1 MAKKYKTPKKMSMT
15 SKVLLGIG
23 GVVVVAG
30 AVGVVG
36 NMAFNDAVGNIVIDA
51 SVNSYE
57 KSSLNVITSDA
68 ESGDLVAQDVYVI
81 ASSGKGFDLT
91 SNTAFDDT
99 LIIGNTYTAYL
110 LDSADYGSDFVFGDN
125 MEGAKISGEGVEFV
139 MSPEGTDLRLEVN
152 LISDIIMK
160 AEDNINGEELYVGSS
175 TGYVD
180 ADTVVFDSDD
190 SGSNISVEDSFEA
203 TVFIKPDTS
212 DAVANDNGLLIV
224 MSSDANNFEDESIRF
239 NGQTLTQLTTEQLK
253 DNFADINYDTFRTMK
268 VFMVDE
274 SVEMVKNQVYEMTVG
289 AELIDG
295 ASVEEDITVDVY
307 ALGYIKTADGVE
319 LSALDSAG
327 DALHDDVDKHI
338 TFNIFD

>member
-1 MAKKYKTPKKMSMT
+1 MGTT
-15 SKVLLGIG
+15 SKVLLTLG
-23 GVVVVAG
+23 GVAVVAG
-30 AVGVVG
+30 AIGVVA
-36 NMAFNDAVGNIVIDA
+36 NNTLDNAVGNIVIDA

-57 KSSLNVITSDA
+57 KASLNVITSDI
-68 ESGDLVAQDVYVI
+68 ESGDLVAQDVYVV
-81 ASSGKGFDLT
+81 ASSGKGYDVT
-91 SNTAFDDT
+91 SNTEFADT

-110 LDSADYGSDFVFGDN
+110 LDTSAYGSDFVFGNN
-125 MEGAKISGEGVEFV
+125 MNEMKIAGEGVEFV

-152 LISDIIMK
+152 LISDTIMK
-160 AEDNINGEELYVGSS
+160 AEDNINGDELYIGAS
-175 TGYVD
+175 TGYED
-180 ADTVVFDSDD
+180 ADTVVFDSDA

-239 NGQTLTQLTTEQLK
+239 NGQTLTQLTSEQLK
-253 DNFADINYDTFRTMK
+253 DNFADVNYDNFRTMK

-327 DALHDDVDKHI
+327 DSLHADVDKHI